1 MPITETAGG
10 VERARFVSGSLLR
23 HVCVMAGTGAIGL
36 IAVFAVDLINLF
48 YISLL
53 GEKETAAA
61 VGFAGVVG
69 FFHASLCI
77 GLTIGIAAVVSR
89 TVGAG
94 RSEDAR
100 RIATSSLVLM
110 AALSVVV
117 GTGTAF
123 FLHPALQLLGATGE
137 TARLA
142 QRYLSV
148 TVHTLPLLGIG
159 MASSALLRSVGDAR
173 RSMTVTLAAAFVT
186 AVLDPIL
193 IFGFGLGLDGAAISA
208 VVSRLVLAA
217 IGLHGVLV
225 THRMLGRFDASRLA
239 DDARAL
245 GTVAGPAVLTN
256 LATPVGA
263 AFVTHAVAQFG
274 PSAVAGAATIDRLTP
289 VAFGLVYAL
298 SGAVG
303 PILAQNLGAG
313 QYRRVQEGLRDSLLF
328 MVVSVAVAWLVLALG
343 QGVLIRAFSADGLAA
358 QLISLFCSWLAPSF
372 FFAGGLFVA
381 NASFNNLGHPLLS
394 TAFNWGRATM
404 GTIPFAWWGS
414 HYGAPGVL
422 IGQAVGSS
430 IFGLLAVVVAF
441 RLAAKLARQQAP
453 DGAAER
459 VADAAAG
466 AAPVLDAPVA
476 PTSAHGEA
484 AALATPQPGDVTGP
498 GPGPAASAA
507 AP

>member
-1 MPITETAGG
+1 MPVTEATGSVA
-10 VERARFVSGSLLR
+10 RARFVSGSLLR

-94 RSEDAR
+94 RTEDAR
-100 RIATSSLVLM
+100 RIGTSSLVLM

-123 FLHPALQLLGATGE
+123 FLHPALHALGAQGE

-148 TVHTLPLLGIG
+148 TVHTLPLLGVG
-159 MASSALLRSVGDAR
+159 MATSALLRSVGDAR

-208 VVSRLVLAA
+208 VVSRTVLAA
-217 IGLHGVLV
+217 IGLHGVMV
-225 THRMLGRFDASRLA
+225 KHRMLGRFDASRLA
-239 DDARAL
+239 GDARAL

-313 QYRRVQEGLRDSLLF
+313 QYKRVQEGLRDSLLF
-328 MVVSVAVAWLVLALG
+328 MVASVAVAWLVLALG
-343 QGVLIRAFSADGLAA
+343 QGVLIRAFSAASPSA
-358 QLISLFCSWLAPSF
+358 ELISLFCSWLAASF

-394 TAFNWGRATM
+394 TGFNWGRATL

-414 HYGAPGVL
+414 HYGAAGVL

-453 DGAAER
+453 DAAP
-459 VADAAAG
+459 
-466 AAPVLDAPVA
+466 APVLDAPVA
-476 PTSAHGEA
+476 PTSAHAEA
-484 AALATPQPGDVTGP
+484 AALATPQPAAAVTRT
-498 GPGPAASAA
+498 AASAS